1 MCRSLVQLYVKMHKW
16 DDAFGIMKQ
25 NPGQFE
31 KDIYL
36 PYAEYLALNDQF
48 DEAQKAYRDA
58 GLPEMSLKMLS
69 QLTHNA
75 VTEHR
80 FKDAA
85 FYFWLLA
92 QEVGG

>member
-1 MCRSLVQLYVKMHKW
+1 MLFRS
-16 DDAFGIMKQ
+16 Q
-25 NPGQFE
+25 NPGLYE
-31 KDIYL
+31 KDVYL
-36 PYAEYLALNDQF
+36 PYAEYLALNDKF

-58 GLPEMSLKMLS
+58 WLPELSLKMLG

-92 QEVGG
+92 QENVG